1 MSERGS
7 HRSPAVRGQGR
18 SDFSLAKKPES
29 REEQALAIDPTR
41 VGSNI
46 PPGVKDIGTEYGG
59 SGTRLGFDLVA
70 MSLAG
75 GCFYGLTHLAVYW
88 AAPISLA
95 LLAALSLLGKRLFQ
109 NFRYQIA
116 AGAALAGAVAAAL
129 LGTTGI
135 GIGITLL
142 CAVIA
147 VMCLAGYIII
157 EMIFDPLS

>member
-1 MSERGS
+1 MGS
-7 HRSPAVRGQGR
+7 LTVRGQGR
-18 SDFSLAKKPES
+18 SDFSLATKLKS

-46 PPGVKDIGTEYGG
+46 PTDVKDIGTKYGG
-59 SGTRLGFDLVA
+59 SGTRLCFDLA
-70 MSLAG
+70 ALALAG
-75 GCFYGLTHLAVYW
+75 GCFYGLTQLAAYW

-95 LLAALSLLGKRLFQ
+95 LLVALSLLGKRLFH
-109 NFRYQIA
+109 NFRYQVA

-129 LGTTGI
+129 LGSTGI
-135 GIGITLL
+135 GIGITIL

-157 EMIFDPLS
+157 EMVFDQFS